1 MRNKI
6 LVSLTLSASLLA
18 ANSYAGKDDPATCDD
33 RHKHSHHAQHFMPMH
48 KMMQQLNL
56 SEEQRQQF
64 KTIRQESKAQYRA
77 QHEALRENHRQLHE
91 LIASGGYTEDKASEL
106 ADRHGEITAE
116 MARLRAAE
124 TARLYALLT
133 PEQQKKFSNFRFE
146 DHHGKDKARRKD

>member
-6 LVSLTLSASLLA
+6 LISLTLCASLLA
-18 ANSYAGKDDPATCDD
+18 ANSHAGKDDPAACDG
-33 RHKHSHHAQHFMPMH
+33 RHKHPHHAKHFMPMH
-48 KMMQQLNL
+48 KMMKQLDL
-56 SEEQRQQF
+56 SEEQRRQF
-64 KTIRQESKAQYRA
+64 KAIHQENKAQYRA

-91 LIASGGYTEDKASEL
+91 LIASGNYSEEKASQL
-106 ADRHGEITAE
+106 AEKHGEAAAE

-146 DHHGKDKARRKD
+146 DHHGKDKARRTD